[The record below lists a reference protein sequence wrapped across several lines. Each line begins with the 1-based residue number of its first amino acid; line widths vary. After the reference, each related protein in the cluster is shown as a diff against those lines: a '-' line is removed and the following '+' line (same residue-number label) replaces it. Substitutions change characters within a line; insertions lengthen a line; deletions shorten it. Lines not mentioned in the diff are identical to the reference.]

1 MQQGN
6 MSDQQLIMSSSLAM
20 DEILD
25 DVWKDEESFMSKF
38 YPSALLKSQDF
49 DKRLDEDRSQIVC
62 LYLLTN
68 AENRH
73 NVVTTDLSKDFCK
86 IFDNKSELFHSISD
100 DVKNKNQRI
109 KQKLISEFENEF
121 SSANAIRRYARDSLI
136 YRLLNKSLRSRNI
149 NRIFKFR
156 FLIELQKQLEYN
168 FDEKSTEVFFKVYRG
183 QQISRVELVKLQKS
197 IGKNISI
204 NTYLSASTE
213 EEVGLVYAGSTTD
226 VLFEIDVDI
235 TVCFDNKRMS
245 PVSTRSLSYF
255 HDEYEVISPVGS
267 IFRVNAVQ
275 QHNDGRHIYLK
286 LVNKN
291 DNEAFYQYIE
301 KSYLYKSPPSVK
313 FASLLILIGDLEK
326 AEGMLQMLMEDLQM
340 SYGDLNMRCNYDFMG
355 QIWCARGEYAF
366 ALSWIQLN
374 IVRQALS
381 YSQLETQKS
390 PSNGWNSFK
399 IKIQLVHSEDL
410 NDSSTLILYK
420 CCPA

>member
-100 DVKNKNQRI
+100 DIKNKNQRI

-213 EEVGLVYAGSTTD
+213 EEVGLVYTGSTTG

-245 PVSTRSLSYF
+245 PVSIRSLSYF

-366 ALSWIQLN
+366 ALS
-374 IVRQALS
+374 
-381 YSQLETQKS
+381 
-390 PSNGWNSFK
+390 
-399 IKIQLVHSEDL
+399 
-410 NDSSTLILYK
+410 
-420 CCPA
+420 